1 MFNHP
6 FALELSYIAVEE
18 AIRLGATYADAR
30 YEYRQHEDV
39 TTRNGALH
47 QAGAYTERGLGL
59 RVLVHGTWGYVG
71 ASEPNRHDV
80 SVCARRAV
88 ELARATAILQE
99 RPVDLVDA
107 SPQRSIY
114 RTQIKRDPLAVP
126 LEDKVEL
133 LLSIDERL
141 RKRDKVVLAEGN
153 FSAHRQRKVFV
164 SSEGSE
170 LDQELVYTG
179 VGYLAGASDGD
190 DLQIRSFPNA
200 GRGVFMGKGWE
211 LVNELELLESA
222 DRIAEEAVALLSAKV
237 CPAGNLPVILTADT
251 AAYQLRQTCAQLLEL
266 DRVLGYARSE
276 SGGSII
282 TTDRL
287 GSERFGSDL
296 VTIYADAREPGGAGT
311 YGFDDEGV
319 EAQRIDLV
327 TDGRCT
333 GFLSSRESAFRVGLE
348 RSQGSMRAASWGH
361 APSVRLTNVSLAPK
375 DGGDLEALIADT
387 EDGILMDG
395 ATAFSTD
402 GDGRTFV
409 TATEQAWQIKNG
421 KREALLKNPCFAGDT
436 IGLWQGV
443 DAVGGQEGWR
453 FSGSIDRTKGR
464 PLQIVPVGHGAPPI
478 RIGEI
483 QVGAVPVGLPTI
495 ANGDSI
501 EAEGGGSSSSRRTNK
516 RRGGRRRGTR
526 KRSRKKDT
534 K

>member
-6 FALELSYIAVEE
+6 FALELAYIAVEE
-18 AIRLGATYADAR
+18 AIRLGASYADAR

-59 RVLVHGTWGYVG
+59 RVLVHGAWGYVG
-71 ASEPNRHDV
+71 VSEPNRHDV
-80 SVCARRAV
+80 AVSARRAV
-88 ELARATAILQE
+88 ELARATAIVQE
-99 RPVDLVDA
+99 HPVALVDNA
-107 SPQRSIY
+107 PQRSIY

-133 LLSIDERL
+133 LFSIDEKL
-141 RKRDKVVLAEGN
+141 RKNDKIVLAEGS

-164 SSEGSE
+164 SSEGAE

-179 VGYLAGASDGD
+179 VGYRAGASDGD
-190 DLQIRSFPNA
+190 DLQFRSFPA
-200 GRGVFMGKGWE
+200 PGRGTFMGKGWE
-211 LVNELELLESA
+211 LVSESA
-222 DRIAEEAVALLSAKV
+222 LLDNAERVAEEAVALLSAEA
-237 CPAGNLPVILTADT
+237 CPAGNMALVLTADT
-251 AAYQLRQTCAQLLEL
+251 AAHQLRHTCAQLLEL

-287 GSERFGSDL
+287 GSEKFASDL

-311 YGFDDEGV
+311 FGYDDEGV
-319 EAQRIDLV
+319 EAQRVDLV

-361 APSVRLTNVSLAPK
+361 APSVRVTNVSLAPGK
-375 DGGDLEALIADT
+375 GGDLDAIISDT
-387 EDGILMDG
+387 EDGILMDTG
-395 ATAFSTD
+395 SSFSTD

-409 TATEQAWQIKNG
+409 TTTEQAWRIKNG
-421 KREALLKNPCFAGDT
+421 KRAGLLKNPSFSGDT
-436 IGLWQGV
+436 LGVWQNV
-443 DAVGGQEGWR
+443 DVVGGQEAWQ
-453 FSGSIDRTKGR
+453 FSGSLDQTKGR

-478 RIGEI
+478 RISDVQIGVVPAGIAVVPNGERI
-483 QVGAVPVGLPTI
+483 ETI
-495 ANGDSI
+495 GGKS
-501 EAEGGGSSSSRRTNK
+501 GGGRRSSK
-516 RRGGRRRGTR
+516 RRGGKRRGTR
-526 KRSRKKDT
+526 KRTRKKDT